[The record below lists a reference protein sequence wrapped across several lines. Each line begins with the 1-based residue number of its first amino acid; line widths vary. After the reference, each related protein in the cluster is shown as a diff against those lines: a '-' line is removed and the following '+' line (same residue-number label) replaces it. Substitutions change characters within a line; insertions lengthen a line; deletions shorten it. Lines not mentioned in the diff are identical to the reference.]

1 MSANSNPGLGRRL
14 GVATATMGAAALV
27 TVSGVAAAS
36 SSAAT
41 GERGA
46 PRAGSCATNY
56 VNPSYVA
63 KYGAKQQTIVGAGEV
78 TEPEF
83 SLDGRKNK
91 RLAYVL
97 KATDTTAGTLPGVR
111 NVFVATRIGEIKN
124 DGGPWQRGG
133 TTLISAGQGG
143 PANGDSWHP
152 SLSGF
157 TGKGDAAKGP
167 SKMAFLSKAT
177 NLPGGNPTGVS
188 AYVANAGGGGI
199 KRLNVPG
206 SATGVGISGD
216 SKVFYVTT
224 DSGIFIVK
232 GGKAKKLASGS
243 GFNTPTT
250 TLNGAQ
256 AAYGQNGSIYTIT
269 AKGKR
274 KKVAEGSD
282 PQADA
287 GFPGGGRQQGLVR
300 AVSFHRGGTAYK
312 LGIIASPA
320 AKGLK
325 ALGRASS
332 PTTINGGGSAVAFGN
347 GTNACLIV
355 QVLDSGK
362 TGGYDV
368 PQGQCPDGRGDV
380 TDVGVSTRYNY
391 LAFSCSGGGLHLYHV
406 GGK

>member
-1 MSANSNPGLGRRL
+1 VKN
-14 GVATATMGAAALV
+14 VYV
-27 TVSGVAAAS
+27 T
-36 SSAAT
+36 
-41 GERGA
+41 
-46 PRAGSCATNY
+46 
-56 VNPSYVA
+56 
-63 KYGAKQQTIVGAGEV
+63 
-78 TEPEF
+78 
-83 SLDGRKNK
+83 
-91 RLAYVL
+91 
-97 KATDTTAGTLPGVR
+97 
-111 NVFVATRIGEIKN
+111 TRIGAIKN

-133 TTLISAGQGG
+133 TALISAGQGG

>member
-1 MSANSNPGLGRRL
+1 MSAITNSGLGRRL
-14 GVATATMGAAALV
+14 GVAAATLGAGALI
-27 TVSGVAAAS
+27 TVSGVSAAS

-41 GERGA
+41 GERA
-46 PRAGSCATNY
+46 TTRAGSCATNY
-56 VNPSYVA
+56 VNPNYVA
-63 KYGAKQQTIVGAGEV
+63 KYGNKQQTIVGAGEV
-78 TEPEF
+78 SEPEF

-91 RLAYVL
+91 RLAFVS
-97 KATDTTAGTLPGVR
+97 TAQTLPGAAPGVK
-111 NVFVATRIGEIKN
+111 NVYVTTRIGSIKN

-133 TTLISAGQGG
+133 TALISAAQGG

-157 TGKGDAAKGP
+157 TAKGDAAKGP

-206 SATGVGISGD
+206 TATGVGISGD

-224 DSGIFIVK
+224 DSGIYIVR
-232 GGKAKKLASGS
+232 GGKARKLASGA

-256 AAYGQNGSIYTIT
+256 AAYGQNGSIFTIT

-274 KKVAEGSD
+274 KKITEGTE
-282 PQADA
+282 PQADG
-287 GFPGGGRQQGLVR
+287 GFPDGGRQQGLVR
-300 AVSFHRGGTAYK
+300 AISFHRGGTAYK
-312 LGIIASPA
+312 FGIIASRS

-325 ALGRASS
+325 ALGRTST
-332 PTTINGGGSAVAFGN
+332 PTTINGGGSATAFGN

-362 TGGYDV
+362 RGGYDV
-368 PQGQCPDGRGDV
+368 PQGQCPDGQGEV
-380 TDVGVSTRYNY
+380 SDVGVSTRYNY
-391 LAFSCSGGGLHLYHV
+391 LAFSCTGGGLYLFHV